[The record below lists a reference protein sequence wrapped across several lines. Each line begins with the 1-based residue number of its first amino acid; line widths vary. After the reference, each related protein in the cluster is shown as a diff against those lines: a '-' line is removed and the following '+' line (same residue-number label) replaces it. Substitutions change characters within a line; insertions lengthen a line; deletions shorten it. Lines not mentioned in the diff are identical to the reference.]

1 MPMPAI
7 FRTVLRASGP
17 SGVVL
22 LGVASAGALDWQVAL
37 AVWAGITAASSGFA
51 LWHARD
57 LRRLTGWVGA
67 LREGGGE
74 AGARPEVQ
82 AGDLLDLARQLGQ
95 LEQKMGRMRA
105 GAAGRD
111 RFISGLLQAIPMP
124 VLALTADGR
133 VTRANAAAAALFGKP
148 PTGHTLPEL
157 TRMPACL
164 QAFEAAGR
172 AGAPQTTA
180 CSLPGHDDTLYQ
192 VHVHP
197 FEAASGEPPQR
208 IMLCHGLADSTPRET
223 ARAAFLANA
232 SHEFRTPLTAI
243 LGMVE
248 TLLGPAR
255 DDPEVQ
261 KLYLERLGRQASR
274 MVTLVDDMIHLSA
287 VEMSE
292 AVPPEGEV
300 DLVALAREVG
310 EDLAWQ
316 AAARSIDVRVEVPEE
331 PVVVTGDAEQLRQLL
346 TNLLSNAVQHGNE
359 RGFAC
364 VAVHAK
370 PARLTVTDNG
380 DGIPPTETDRVFE
393 RFYRSAQA
401 RNRRIPGHGLGL
413 AIVKHVARRHG
424 ATLGVESEPGVGCAI
439 SVTFADPARSPMLDA
454 TVT

>member
-1 MPMPAI
+1 MPMSAI
-7 FRTVLRASGP
+7 FRTTLRAAGP
-17 SGVVL
+17 SGAVL
-22 LGVASAGALDWQVAL
+22 LGAAIAGVLDWRVAW
-37 AVWAGITAASSGFA
+37 AVWVGITAVSSGFA

-57 LRRLTGWVGA
+57 LRRLAGWVGA
-67 LREGGGE
+67 LREGD
-74 AGARPEVQ
+74 AGARADVQ
-82 AGDLLDLARQLGQ
+82 AADLRDLTRQLGQ
-95 LEQKMGRMRA
+95 LEQEMGRMRA

-111 RFISGLLQAIPMP
+111 RFISSLLQALPMP
-124 VLALTADGR
+124 VLSLTADGR
-133 VTRANAAAAALFGKP
+133 VTRANAEAATLFEKP

-157 TRMPACL
+157 TRIPACL

-172 AGAPQTTA
+172 AGAPQTTR

-192 VHVHP
+192 VRIHP
-197 FEAASGEPPQR
+197 FEAASGEPPHR
-208 IMLCHGLADSTPRET
+208 IMLCVGLADSTPRE
-223 ARAAFLANA
+223 AALAAFLANA

-300 DLVALAREVG
+300 DLVALAREVS

-316 AAARSIDVRVEVPEE
+316 AAVRSIDVRLEVPDDS
-331 PVVVTGDAEQLRQLL
+331 VVVTGDAEQLRQLL
-346 TNLLSNAVQHGNE
+346 ANLLSNAIKHGNE
-359 RGFAC
+359 QGRAC
-364 VAVHAK
+364 VAVHAE
-370 PARLTVTDNG
+370 PARLTVTDDG
-380 DGIPPTETDRVFE
+380 EGIPPMETDRVFE

-424 ATLGVESEPGVGCAI
+424 AALGVESEPGVGSAV
-439 SVTFADPARSPMLDA
+439 SVTFPDQARSTPLDV